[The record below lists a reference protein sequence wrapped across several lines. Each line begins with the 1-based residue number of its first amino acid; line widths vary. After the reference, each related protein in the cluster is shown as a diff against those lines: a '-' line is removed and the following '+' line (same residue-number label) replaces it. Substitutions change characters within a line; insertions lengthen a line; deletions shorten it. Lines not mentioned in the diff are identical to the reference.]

1 MICPTC
7 QTLFCSCFIEAHKRQ
22 PEGMLYHLLID
33 DNAPHSD
40 YAEERK
46 KANRLYYQRI
56 RDKKRVRTNG

>member
-7 QTLFCSCFIEAHKRQ
+7 ETLFCRCFTEAHKRQ
-22 PEGMLYHLLID
+22 PEGVVYTLMID

-46 KANRLYYQRI
+46 KANRLYFQRI